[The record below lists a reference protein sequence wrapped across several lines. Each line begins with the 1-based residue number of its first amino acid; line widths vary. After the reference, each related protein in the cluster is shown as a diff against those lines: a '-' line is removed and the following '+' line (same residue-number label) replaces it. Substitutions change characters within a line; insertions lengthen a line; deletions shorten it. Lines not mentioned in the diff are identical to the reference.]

1 MRILVVEDDRAVA
14 AALRD
19 MLVARSYG
27 VVRAHTAAQALTML
41 ERTRPDL
48 VLLDMGL
55 PDLDG
60 LQLCRRIRALPD
72 AALARVAVIAVTARS
87 EEAARITGL
96 RAGADDYV
104 VKPFS
109 SPELLARIEAVLRR
123 TVALT
128 TDDVVTAGG
137 VVLDLRD
144 HRATVDG
151 TPVELAR
158 KEFELLAALARRG
171 GAVAARGELL
181 EEVWQITWAG
191 SSRTL
196 DVHVAAIRGKL
207 GRPGVIETVRGVG
220 YRLGEPDTDTSA
232 GVAAADEAAAAD
244 GRGGVGRRGGVD

>member
-1 MRILVVEDDRAVA
+1 MRILVVEDDKAVA

-27 VVRAHTAAQALTML
+27 VVRAHTAAQALAL
-41 ERTRPDL
+41 FARTGPDL

-60 LQLCRRIRALPD
+60 LQLCRTLRASSD
-72 AALARVAVIAVTARS
+72 VAIIAVTARS
-87 EEAARITGL
+87 EEAARVTGL

-109 SPELLARIEAVLRR
+109 APELVARIEAVLRR
-123 TVALT
+123 TRSLAT
-128 TDDVVTAGG
+128 PDVVQAAG
-137 VVLDLRD
+137 VRLDLRD

-151 TPVELAR
+151 RPVELAR

-171 GAVAARGELL
+171 GAVATRAELL

-196 DVHVAAIRGKL
+196 DQHVAAVRRKL
-207 GRPGVIETVRGVG
+207 GRPGVIETVHGVG
-220 YRLGEPDTDTSA
+220 HRLGPP
-232 GVAAADEAAAAD
+232 
-244 GRGGVGRRGGVD
+244 

>member
-1 MRILVVEDDRAVA
+1 VRILVVEDDRAVA

-19 MLVARSYG
+19 VLVARSYG
-27 VVRAHTAAQALTML
+27 VVRAYTAAQALTIL
-41 ERTRPDL
+41 GRTRPDL

-60 LQLCRRIRALPD
+60 LQLCRRIRAVSD
-72 AALARVAVIAVTARS
+72 VAIIAVTARS

-109 SPELLARIEAVLRR
+109 TPELVARIEAVLRR
-123 TVALT
+123 TRALA
-128 TDDVVTAGG
+128 TDDVVTADG
-137 VVLDLRD
+137 VVLDLRN

-151 TPVELAR
+151 RPVELAR

-171 GAVAARGELL
+171 GEVAARAELL

-220 YRLGEPDTDTSA
+220 YRLGA
-232 GVAAADEAAAAD
+232 
-244 GRGGVGRRGGVD
+244 R

>member
-1 MRILVVEDDRAVA
+1 VRILVVEDDRAVA

-19 MLVARSYG
+19 MLVVRSYG
-27 VVRAHTAAQALTML
+27 VVRAHTAAQALAL
-41 ERTRPDL
+41 LHRARPDL

-60 LQLCRRIRALPD
+60 LQLCRRIRADPGHAD
-72 AALARVAVIAVTARS
+72 IAIIAVTARGD
-87 EEAARITGL
+87 EAARITGL

-123 TVALT
+123 TRALT
-128 TDDVVTAGG
+128 TEDVVTVGD
-137 VVLDLRD
+137 VVLDLRG
-144 HRATVDG
+144 HRASVAG
-151 TPVELAR
+151 RPVELAR

-171 GAVAARGELL
+171 GEVAARAELL

-191 SSRTL
+191 PSRTL
-196 DVHVAAIRGKL
+196 DVHVAAVRAKL

-220 YRLGEPDTDTSA
+220 YRIGALSCSGT
-232 GVAAADEAAAAD
+232 G
-244 GRGGVGRRGGVD
+244 

>member
-1 MRILVVEDDRAVA
+1 MRILVVEDDEAVA

-27 VVRAHTAAQALTML
+27 VDRAGTAAEALAALARAT
-41 ERTRPDL
+41 PDL

-60 LQLCRRIRALPD
+60 LQLCRRIRAVP
-72 AALARVAVIAVTARS
+72 AYAGVAIIAVTARS

-109 SPELLARIEAVLRR
+109 SPELVARIEAVLRR
-123 TVALT
+123 TRALA
-128 TDDVVTAGG
+128 TDDVVTADG
-137 VVLDLRD
+137 VVLDLRN

-151 TPVELAR
+151 RAVELAR
-158 KEFELLAALARRG
+158 KEFELIAALARRG
-171 GAVAARGELL
+171 GEVAARHELL

-196 DVHVAAIRGKL
+196 DVHVAAVRAKL

-220 YRLGEPDTDTSA
+220 YRLGAP
-232 GVAAADEAAAAD
+232 
-244 GRGGVGRRGGVD
+244 